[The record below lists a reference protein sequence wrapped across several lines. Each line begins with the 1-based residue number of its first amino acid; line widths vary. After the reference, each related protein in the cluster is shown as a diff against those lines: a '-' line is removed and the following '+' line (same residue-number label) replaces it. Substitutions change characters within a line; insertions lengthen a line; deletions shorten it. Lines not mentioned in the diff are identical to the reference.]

1 MRFLAGFSQSSINI
15 YYPLFVDIFS
25 VKQTKSFWMNMM
37 LLAPAIGVFA
47 GYCMTG
53 FFVVQSNWRT
63 SIIVIAVFSGLN
75 SLIICMMPAHYMELR
90 MVRKAIEK
98 EDRKGLSR
106 KTSFSDLSE
115 IMEQGVFQRLTT
127 NYPFIFLVLTLAC
140 Y

>member
-1 MRFLAGFSQSSINI
+1 
-15 YYPLFVDIFS
+15 
-25 VKQTKSFWMNMM
+25 MNMM
-37 LLAPAIGVFA
+37 LIAPAIGVFS
-47 GYCMTG
+47 GYCMTAV
-53 FFVVQSNWRT
+53 FIVQSNWRT

-75 SLIICMMPAHYMELR
+75 SLIIGLMPAHYMELR
-90 MVRKAIEK
+90 LVRKAIEK

-115 IMEQGVFQRLTT
+115 IMEQGVFQRLIT